1 MKELLPSHDIKLL
14 LLDDGALMIACN
26 CCPVVRIVIGGAVAA
41 WGRDLLTFGEC
52 PALLDQREPEPV
64 SGRRILDL

>member
-26 CCPVVRIVIGGAVAA
+26 CCPVVRIVIGGAAD
-41 WGRDLLTFGEC
+41 RDLLTIGEC

-64 SGRRILDL
+64 LLSGRRILDL